1 MAVCVSVRV
10 SVCVSVWQCVALFG
24 SVWQCV
30 AVCVAVFGSVWQCVA
45 VCGSVWQCLAVCFSV
60 CACALACIA
69 HRDYNIGK
77 IYAKSKGFVDYVR
90 RSLRKL
96 ELELPEVCTLQL
108 YVLQESVVYTCCVCA
123 LD

>member
-1 MAVCVSVRV
+1 M
-10 SVCVSVWQCVALFG
+10 SVCVAVCG

-30 AVCVAVFGSVWQCVA
+30 WQCLA

-69 HRDYNIGK
+69 HREYNIGK

-108 YVLQESVVYTCCVCA
+108 YYRRVWCTPVVCVHVCTW
-123 LD
+123 